1 MLLEEDGVASR
12 EYLKSNA
19 SAESFFSRVEELAPR
34 LGIGVKKKSV
44 QSPPPSSTTKESTVK
59 RKAPIGAQVDR
70 KRQKPSPKLDIVV
83 ELEKLLI
90 EFAPSSRATINT
102 MLADPKTLHRVRSWS
117 GATAQGKVL
126 DAARQLPTLKA
137 RLLED
142 APGSGATIEEMLTNM
157 FYLLPLLTPYHHK
170 LQDKLDKQ
178 LPKLK
183 DALLLV
189 RINSALRPRFAW
201 PTQRTRPATAAC
213 HDTAD

>member
-1 MLLEEDGVASR
+1 MDS
-12 EYLKSNA
+12 
-19 SAESFFSRVEELAPR
+19 
-34 LGIGVKKKSV
+34 
-44 QSPPPSSTTKESTVK
+44 
-59 RKAPIGAQVDR
+59 

-90 EFAPSSRATINT
+90 EFAPSSGATIKT
-102 MLADPKTLHRVRSWS
+102 MLADPKTLLRVRSWS
-117 GATAQGKVL
+117 GPTAQGKVL

-157 FYLLPLLTPYHHK
+157 FYLLPLLTPYHK

-201 PTQRTRPATAAC
+201 PTQRTRPATAE
-213 HDTAD
+213 